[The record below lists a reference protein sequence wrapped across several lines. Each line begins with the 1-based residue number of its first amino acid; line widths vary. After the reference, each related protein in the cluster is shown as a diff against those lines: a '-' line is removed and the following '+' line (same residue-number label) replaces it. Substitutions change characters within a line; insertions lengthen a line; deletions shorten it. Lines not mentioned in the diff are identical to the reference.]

1 MACSLGIKLDSL
13 GQGLRTFDSPF
24 LPPPGRVNVFNEHP
38 FRVLF
43 DYGHNARAVGAM
55 ADLAQRAVWIAQETE
70 N

>member
-1 MACSLGIKLDSL
+1 MACSLGIKLDSIR
-13 GQGLRTFDSPF
+13 QGLRTFDSTF
-24 LPPPGRVNVFNEHP
+24 LQPPGRVNVFNEHP